1 MHIVPVPTL
10 NCDTKW
16 ERAQKREK
24 RKLFH
29 CARSVSAK
37 SGGFRPT
44 FAFTSRGRTCI
55 VLASLNQTGRSKWIY
70 IYPFPAPTH
79 THSLSSS
86 CSLSH
91 VVKAQFYHGKAL
103 SLFPSL
109 SLHLE
114 AAAHGRTSQ
123 FFFHDIK
130 RIKCIK
136 THYFHPG
143 RVRPYS
149 AGLKGFPLSCRSEKR
164 ERLLACVRPNS
175 FKVLLHAKQEQQQT
189 QGRRDSRENGE
200 SEKIKERESEIFSM
214 CLRERDREIAVIDF

>member
-109 SLHLE
+109 SLHPE

-123 FFFHDIK
+123 FFFMTSKGSNVLKPTTSIQVESGLTVH
-130 RIKCIK
+130 
-136 THYFHPG
+136 G
-143 RVRPYS
+143 WRVFPSR
-149 AGLKGFPLSCRSEKR
+149 AGVKNVNVCLHVCAQTASKYCCMPNRSNSRHRGEGSQEKMGS
-164 ERLLACVRPNS
+164 L
-175 FKVLLHAKQEQQQT
+175 
-189 QGRRDSRENGE
+189 RR
-200 SEKIKERESEIFSM
+200 
-214 CLRERDREIAVIDF
+214 